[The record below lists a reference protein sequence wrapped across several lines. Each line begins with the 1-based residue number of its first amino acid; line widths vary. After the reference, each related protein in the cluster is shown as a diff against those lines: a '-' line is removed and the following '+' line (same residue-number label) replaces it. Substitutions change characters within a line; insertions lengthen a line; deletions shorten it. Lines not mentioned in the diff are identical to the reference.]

1 MLFLIGAPPLRER
14 ETNELQG
21 GFDQLGIA
29 KPAAKFAVSITN
41 VERIPALLAQAVRLA
56 LTGRRGPVVVEVP
69 IDVLHMSAPESRV
82 KAATGLAVRPRP
94 APSHAEIADLRG
106 RLLGARRPAIVVGGD
121 ARFAECAAALTRFA
135 ESSGIPVFASKRGL
149 GLLPAGHPLDA
160 HDASNLAS
168 LAQHGI
174 ARPDLLVLAGTRLGL
189 FLGGGGESVLPRQ
202 AQLVQVYSDAGEI
215 GRLREIDLPIVADV
229 GSFFESLS
237 EATAD
242 DEWPD
247 WSHWATEVVDV
258 QHRRAQAYPLAE
270 SAGGIHPFHAAAE
283 VAAVAGTEAVY
294 AVDGGE
300 AGQWAVQQAR
310 TSGPGRVITTG
321 YFGGLGVGPGYAIG
335 AQVAAPDR
343 RVVLVTGDGS
353 FGFHLQELDTMV
365 HHGYP
370 IVTVVLNNGI
380 WGMSLHGQQ
389 IMYGPQYSAIAHL
402 GGRDYAQIARSF
414 GCHAERVTAF
424 ADLRPALER
433 AFASGRPACVEIM
446 TDPEVVSPGLVQML
460 GETGGP
466 TPQIVVPYYENI
478 PL

>member
-1 MLFLIGAPPLRER
+1 
-14 ETNELQG
+14 
-21 GFDQLGIA
+21 
-29 KPAAKFAVSITN
+29 
-41 VERIPALLAQAVRLA
+41 
-56 LTGRRGPVVVEVP
+56 
-69 IDVLHMSAPESRV
+69 
-82 KAATGLAVRPRP
+82 
-94 APSHAEIADLRG
+94 
-106 RLLGARRPAIVVGGD
+106 
-121 ARFAECAAALTRFA
+121 
-135 ESSGIPVFASKRGL
+135 
-149 GLLPAGHPLDA
+149 
-160 HDASNLAS
+160 
-168 LAQHGI
+168 
-174 ARPDLLVLAGTRLGL
+174 
-189 FLGGGGESVLPRQ
+189 
-202 AQLVQVYSDAGEI
+202 LVQVYSDAGEI

-460 GETGGP
+460 GETEPVLSSIPAWPRRPPRIRSARSAARRPPPRPSSPRPAAISDPACCARWPLRSRPIGRPSSAWP
-466 TPQIVVPYYENI
+466 TGRPRSAAHAWTAS
-478 PL
+478 